1 MIVTFVPPP
10 GFPTS
15 AAMVAGRVWG
25 AGDTVV
31 DLSTHDLTA
40 LEAAVLWKNAMPL
53 ADHPRQLAMLGA
65 AILTN
70 NAERLPLWPG
80 QFYDPW
86 TPRQPPMAVDWN
98 PRQLVALAD
107 DVVAAHARFGP
118 GAVGYVDIEPSSANG
133 AIEDSSIRSR
143 IGQRAF
149 GLLSADD
156 RLSMR

>member
-31 DLSTHDLTA
+31 TVSSADLTA

-53 ADHPRQLAMLGA
+53 ADHARQLAMLAA

-70 NAERLPLWPG
+70 NALRLPLWPG
-80 QFYDPW
+80 QYYDPW
-86 TPRQPPMAVDWN
+86 TRARPRT
-98 PRQLVALAD
+98 RRGGT
-107 DVVAAHARFGP
+107 VVPLSP
-118 GAVGYVDIEPSSANG
+118 G
-133 AIEDSSIRSR
+133 
-143 IGQRAF
+143 
-149 GLLSADD
+149 
-156 RLSMR
+156 